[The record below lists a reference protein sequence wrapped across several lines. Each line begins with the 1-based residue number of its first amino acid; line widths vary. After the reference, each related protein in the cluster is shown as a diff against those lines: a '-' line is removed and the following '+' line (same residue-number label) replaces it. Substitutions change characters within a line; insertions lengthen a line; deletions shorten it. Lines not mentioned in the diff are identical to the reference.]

1 MTDLFMFVLSLDYH
15 ILDYD
20 KNFYL
25 FTFVEESPT
34 KKSELNEVLNR
45 ASIVLYFCP
54 LNLNVDYA
62 ELLYQV
68 SFAPQFI

>member
-1 MTDLFMFVLSLDYH
+1 MTMWIYTAQTEFMTDLFMFVLSLDYH

-34 KKSELNEVLNR
+34 KKSELNEVLK
-45 ASIVLYFCP
+45 
-54 LNLNVDYA
+54 
-62 ELLYQV
+62 ELR
-68 SFAPQFI
+68 